1 MYYFIFIL
9 ILLLLIFPI
18 PAAIVSFFGM
28 GYFNQ
33 KLSYMFMLVFIL
45 GISLF
50 ALYYSPNIADD
61 FYRYQENMRIMHTV
75 TRLPQL
81 FSLINS
87 NTTLNY
93 QSDSVLFNI
102 LEYFIAKTSRFNL
115 LPYASTVITY
125 GSILFPLVDL
135 KARGYINRTVFF
147 ILATQILLLF
157 SLFFTFNTMRWAIA
171 CSLFFLILYVYN
183 KTQLKRY
190 LYLLII
196 PILFHVG
203 IILAVVL
210 TIYFYFIRN
219 INFKTTL
226 PALLGLVI
234 YLKIAKLFTGTGT
247 IAQIA
252 QMTTG
257 YSTDFMNRNTN
268 GLIVVFLHRLVTIL
282 IISSAMIYIYRKT
295 KAKTNSKL
303 DRVLIVF
310 TICLILL
317 SGSMI
322 QNRYLPVVSLIALLD
337 IGMSYCN
344 GKLTITQ
351 LDVLLLSIMMLI
363 SISASFII
371 VYADIK
377 DMMFSR
383 PFIEV
388 IFSNIISL
396 LKNIPMY

>member
-33 KLSYMFMLVFIL
+33 KVSYLFMFIFVL

-50 ALYYSPNIADD
+50 ALYYSPNISDD
-61 FYRYQENMRIMHTV
+61 FYRYQQNMRIMRAATGI
-75 TRLPQL
+75 PDL

-93 QSDSVLFNI
+93 QSDSILFNI
-102 LEYFIAKTSRFNL
+102 LEYFITKTSRFNL
-115 LPYASTVITY
+115 LPYISTVITY

-135 KARGYINRTVFF
+135 KVHGYINRIVFF
-147 ILATQILLLF
+147 WLSIQTLLLF

-171 CSLFFLILYVYN
+171 CALFFLILYFYN

-190 LYLLII
+190 LYLFVI
-196 PILFHVG
+196 PILFHLG
-203 IILAVVL
+203 IILAVAL
-210 TIYFYFIRN
+210 TIYFYFIKKVS
-219 INFKTTL
+219 IKKVL
-226 PALLGLVI
+226 PALLSLII
-234 YLKIAKLFTGTGT
+234 YLNIAKLFTGTGT
-247 IAQIA
+247 IARIA

-322 QNRYLPVVSLIALLD
+322 QNRYLLVVSLIALLD
-337 IGMSYCN
+337 IGMSYFN
-344 GKLTITQ
+344 TKLVLTQ
-351 LDVLLLSIMMLI
+351 FDVLLILIMTLI
-363 SISASFII
+363 SVSASSII
-371 VYADIK
+371 AYADVK

>member
-33 KLSYMFMLVFIL
+33 KVSYLFMFIFVL

-50 ALYYSPNIADD
+50 ALYYSPNISDD
-61 FYRYQENMRIMHTV
+61 FYRYQQNMRIMRAATGI
-75 TRLPQL
+75 PDL

-93 QSDSVLFNI
+93 QSDSILFNV

-115 LPYASTVITY
+115 LPYISTVITY

-135 KARGYINRTVFF
+135 KVHGYINRIVFF
-147 ILATQILLLF
+147 WLSIQTLLLF

-171 CSLFFLILYVYN
+171 CALFFLILYIYN

-190 LYLLII
+190 LYLFII

-203 IILAVVL
+203 IVLAVVL
-210 TIYFYFIRN
+210 TIYFYFIKKVN
-219 INFKTTL
+219 LKTVL
-226 PALLGLVI
+226 PALFGLIV
-234 YLKIAKLFTGTGT
+234 YLSIAKFFTGTG
-247 IAQIA
+247 ILARIA
-252 QMTTG
+252 QMATG
-257 YSTDFMNRNTN
+257 YSTDFMQRNTN
-268 GLIVVFLHRLVTIL
+268 GLIIVFLHRLATVL
-282 IISSAMIYIYRKT
+282 IISSAVIFIYRK
-295 KAKTNSKL
+295 KGAQNKL
-303 DRVLIVF
+303 DRILIVF

-322 QNRYLPVVSLIALLD
+322 QNRYLLVVCLIAILS
-337 IGMSYCN
+337 IGMNYVDS
-344 GKLTITQ
+344 KKISITQ
-351 LDVLLLSIMMLI
+351 LDVVLLLIMTLI
-363 SISASFII
+363 SISASSVI

-377 DMMFSR
+377 DMVFKT

-388 IFSNIISL
+388 FFSNIVSL
-396 LKNIPMY
+396 MMKMPIE